1 MIFTSVFDTLLPK
14 KRYNIQQGGTSST
27 KTFSILQYLAIR
39 ASKYKT
45 ITSIVSESM
54 PHLRRGALR
63 DFRIIVQ
70 DRAFR
75 VSVEENKTTSTFI
88 FPNGS
93 IVEFFG
99 VEESS
104 KVRGGRRDVL
114 FINECNNIAYD
125 TFRELDVR
133 TKQLT
138 ILDFNPVAR
147 FWVHDKLMPE
157 LDLERA
163 KNNLS
168 ENNYVYNISTYK
180 DAVDSNGNSVL
191 PEETIAGILRRE
203 SDEQW
208 FRVYGLGEIGS
219 LEGLIFP
226 TIKTVPEFPKDC
238 KWTCYGL
245 DFGYVNDPTPLIK
258 VGLFGGELY
267 FDEIFHK
274 YGMTNMDI
282 IKALSDNNISNQA
295 EIIADCAEPKSIEEI
310 RRKNYNIR
318 PTVKGKDS
326 ILHGI
331 DLMHQYPINVTATSL
346 NMIKEFRNYQWKIDK
361 GTGQPFNEPNDT
373 FNHCI
378 DGGRY
383 AVMYKLKKYEGPRPT
398 WGS

>member
-1 MIFTSVFDTLLPK
+1 MRFTTLFDTNLL
-14 KRYNIQQGGTSST
+14 KRRYKIHQGGTSST
-27 KTFSILQYLAIR
+27 KTFSNLQYLAIR

-63 DFRIIVQ
+63 DFRIIIQ
-70 DRAFR
+70 DPGFK
-75 VSVEENKTTSTFI
+75 VVVEENKTTSTFI

-104 KVRGGRRDVL
+104 KVRGGRRDIL

-133 TKQLT
+133 TKEQT

-147 FWVHDKLMPE
+147 FWVHDKLIPE

-163 KNNLS
+163 KNSLP
-168 ENNYVYNISTYK
+168 EDIYVLRVSTYK
-180 DAVDSNGNSVL
+180 DAIDAEGKSVL
-191 PEETIAGILRRE
+191 PPETIAGILRRE

-208 FRVYGLGEIGS
+208 FKVYGRGEIGS

-226 TIKTVPEFPKDC
+226 HIKTVTEFPQNC
-238 KWTCYGL
+238 KWICYGL

-267 FDEIFHK
+267 FDEIFHQ
-274 YGMTNMDI
+274 YGMTNLDI
-282 IKALSDNNISNQA
+282 INALQKNKISSVA

-310 RRKNYNIR
+310 RRKGYNIR

-378 DGGRY
+378 DGCRY
-383 AVMYKLKKYEGPRPT
+383 GVMYKLKPRNVMQFE
-398 WGS
+398 WR